1 MYRVTDSK
9 SIKKLQKIKKYETNM
24 TNYFLPP
31 YSYNGSTI
39 LIELFEFFKQNKIT
53 AVPFYGT
60 LLGFK
65 REKNFI
71 KSDMDIDILID
82 SKNIDIF
89 IDNFH
94 LLYDKGYKI
103 RYLLSDNI
111 NDYDIHLQRQKH
123 GKFEQENIIFGTP
136 LCLVKNKIL
145 IDMEFYDF
153 EKCLFK
159 KYLNNLEKMSIFNY
173 DIFVPKYSD
182 ELLTILYQKWKYP
195 PIGNLSYDMICQPV
209 GVILAAGMGTRLK
222 PITDTKP
229 KCLVKVNNK
238 PIIDYIIESFIYAN
252 LKKIYIVVGYKKEQV
267 KKYVINKYKNIK
279 IGQWKNPKNNKYYE
293 SGKINL
299 QIIFVD
305 NDLYET
311 TNNMFSFN
319 LLKPYLFG
327 RNFISI
333 NGDICLDK
341 TIIQDMKYD
350 KNYNLIACDKNKFI
364 EENMKI
370 TLNNQ
375 NNVNNISK
383 NIVEKNSY
391 ATSIDCYKISCTSSI
406 RLFNIIKNKLKN
418 NVNDW
423 FELAL
428 YELFQ
433 YEEFKPFN
441 INKKKWYEVD
451 NHEDKAIASL
461 IFQDLKIK
469 NIILDMDGTIFKGD
483 LLISDNIFINKL
495 IKNYNVLFLT
505 NNSSKTKE
513 EYIKKLIKF
522 GIKKPNVINSLHT
535 AILYLKKNNIVK
547 IYAVCNKNIELY
559 LKELGFIL
567 SKDDPEYILMTFDTE
582 LNENKILTC
591 LKLINKG
598 IKFFAT
604 HTDKKCPM
612 PNEEIND
619 IGVLLNKI
627 KNKTN
632 KNPDKI
638 FGKECLDLNL
648 YLKDFNNNN
657 TIIIGDRISTDMKCG
672 INNNIIPIL
681 SLSGISDINMFLE
694 SNLDYVIENINSLK
708 VLL

>member
-1 MYRVTDSK
+1 
-9 SIKKLQKIKKYETNM
+9 
-24 TNYFLPP
+24 
-31 YSYNGSTI
+31 
-39 LIELFEFFKQNKIT
+39 
-53 AVPFYGT
+53 
-60 LLGFK
+60 
-65 REKNFI
+65 
-71 KSDMDIDILID
+71 MD
-82 SKNIDIF
+82 
-89 IDNFH
+89 
-94 LLYDKGYKI
+94 KI
-103 RYLLSDNI
+103 R
-111 NDYDIHLQRQKH
+111 
-123 GKFEQENIIFGTP
+123 
-136 LCLVKNKIL
+136 
-145 IDMEFYDF
+145 
-153 EKCLFK
+153 
-159 KYLNNLEKMSIFNY
+159 IFNY
-173 DIFVPKYSD
+173 EIFVPKYSD
-182 ELLTILYQKWKYP
+182 ELLTVLYQKWRYP
-195 PIGNLSYDMICQPV
+195 SVDNLSYDMKCQPV

-222 PITDTKP
+222 PITNTKP

-252 LKKIYIVVGYKKEQV
+252 LKKIYIVVGYKKEEI
-267 KKYVINKYKNIK
+267 KKYVNNRYKNIK
-279 IGQWKNPKNNKYYE
+279 IGQWKDPKSYKYYE
-293 SGKINL
+293 YQKINL
-299 QIIFVD
+299 QIIFID
-305 NDLYET
+305 NNLYKT

-319 LLKPYLFG
+319 LLKPYLYG

-341 TIIQDMKYD
+341 TIIQDMKYN

-375 NNVNNISK
+375 NNIDNISK
-383 NIVEKNSY
+383 KILEKTSY
-391 ATSIDCYKISCTSSI
+391 ATSIDCYKISCMSSI
-406 RLFNIIKNKLKN
+406 KLFNIIENKLKN
-418 NVNDW
+418 NMNDW

-428 YELFQ
+428 CELFQ
-433 YEEFKPFN
+433 YEEFKPFD

-451 NHEDKAIASL
+451 NHEDKTIASL

-483 LLISDNIFINKL
+483 SLISNPNFINKL
-495 IKNYNVLFLT
+495 IKKYNVLFLT

-513 EYIKKLIKF
+513 VYIKKLTDF
-522 GIKKPNVINSLHT
+522 GIKNPNVINSLHT

-559 LKELGFIL
+559 LKKLGFIL
-567 SKDDPEYILMTFDTE
+567 SEDDPEYILLTFDTE

-612 PNEEIND
+612 PNKEIND
-619 IGVLLNKI
+619 IGVLLNEI

-648 YLKDFNNNN
+648 YLKDFINNN

-681 SLSGISDINMFLE
+681 SLSGISDINDFFE

-708 VLL
+708 MLL